1 MPLTSCQAGP
11 VWAGRIPFHDPL
23 GAFHMLRSECCADSG
38 ACDCFDCRPSPLT
51 AAHVVA
57 VYARAGNP
65 LDVDDVQGLEHMTT
79 DQLVDQLA
87 YLEDFQG

>member
-1 MPLTSCQAGP
+1 
-11 VWAGRIPFHDPL
+11 
-23 GAFHMLRSECCADSG
+23 
-38 ACDCFDCRPSPLT
+38 LT

>member
-1 MPLTSCQAGP
+1 M
-11 VWAGRIPFHDPL
+11 AGRIQFHPL
-23 GAFHMLRSECCADSG
+23 EGISMLRETCCADGG
-38 ACDCFDCRPSPLT
+38 ACDCFNCRPDPLT

-57 VYARAGNP
+57 VYACAGNP